1 MRERGCWADGGSQR
15 RRRRRLGSLVAGPA
29 MLLLFPCKDT
39 SPCVFLFSFLCS
51 YSRFS
56 PLYPCAS
63 PLFSLYSFIFFYLC
77 SSSFSFSFVFSL
89 SISLTFFALLCSPLS
104 SPLSFCSLSFFSSSL
119 PLFLKTK
126 IGEGRGWGGHC
137 VAAPPTCGKCG
148 LCRRLFKGK
157 DGGDRGRKKSF
168 SSPALRVQGKKGYSV
183 WIVYE
188 TTPFCT
194 KRAISFKR
202 KRRQKNM
209 LEFTLVLN
217 LWFVQS
223 SPQLQFWFKNQCNC
237 IPAKKQTA
245 TLKFPAFFTLVLR
258 LEFVQCDPQ
267 LINKLLISSI

>member
-1 MRERGCWADGGSQR
+1 
-15 RRRRRLGSLVAGPA
+15 

-157 DGGDRGRKKSF
+157 DGDDRGGRRRRHMVPFK
-168 SSPALRVQGKKGYSV
+168 
-183 WIVYE
+183 I
-188 TTPFCT
+188 TPFLLHFFYLKCM
-194 KRAISFKR
+194 
-202 KRRQKNM
+202 KRRYFSQN
-209 LEFTLVLN
+209 TLSHLCGN
-217 LWFVQS
+217 WCQNASDSKS
-223 SPQLQFWFKNQCNC
+223 SL
-237 IPAKKQTA
+237 
-245 TLKFPAFFTLVLR
+245 
-258 LEFVQCDPQ
+258 
-267 LINKLLISSI
+267 